1 MAGQAAIQNRAG
13 VLMSTQDPAPPVHV
27 PEDLGSSVML
37 AFQAGDETA
46 FDRIVERHWPSVR
59 RFIGRSVGDAG
70 RAEDLT
76 QEVFIRVY
84 RSRHR
89 YRPTAGFRTWLFTIA
104 NRLALNEARS
114 RRRRSRVF
122 RDAPG
127 SGAAGT
133 EDASD
138 DFWGNIEDPHVE
150 SPGDRLERK
159 ELEMVMEELLA
170 RLPQGQ
176 RAAIELQRAGPFSYR
191 DIAEILGVTVP
202 AVKSLLVRAREALK
216 EGVDIYLR
224 GGRA

>member
-1 MAGQAAIQNRAG
+1 
-13 VLMSTQDPAPPVHV
+13 MSTQDPAPPVDATG
-27 PEDLGSSVML
+27 DLGSGVML

-59 RFIGRSVGDAG
+59 RFIGRSVADAD

-84 RSRHR
+84 RSRDR
-89 YRPTAGFRTWLFTIA
+89 YRPSAGFRTWLFTIA

-127 SGAAGT
+127 SGAESS
-133 EDASD
+133 EDTSD
-138 DFWGNIEDPHVE
+138 DFWANIEDPRSE
-150 SPGDRLERK
+150 SPLDRLERK
-159 ELEMVMEELLA
+159 ELEMVMEDLLG
-170 RLPQGQ
+170 RLSQGQ

-191 DIAEILGVTVP
+191 EIAEIMGVTVP
-202 AVKSLLVRAREALK
+202 AVKSLLVRARESLK

>member
-1 MAGQAAIQNRAG
+1 
-13 VLMSTQDPAPPVHV
+13 VSTQDPAPPLDVTG
-27 PEDLGSSVML
+27 DLGSGVML

-46 FDRIVERHWPSVR
+46 FDRIVERHWSSVR
-59 RFIGRSVGDAG
+59 RFIERSVADVD

-84 RSRHR
+84 RSRDR
-89 YRPTAGFRTWLFTIA
+89 YRPSAGFRTWLFTIA

-122 RDAPG
+122 RNAPG
-127 SGAAGT
+127 SGAESS

-138 DFWGNIEDPHVE
+138 DFWANIEDPRSE
-150 SPGDRLERK
+150 SPLDRLERK
-159 ELEMVMEELLA
+159 ELEMVMEDLLG
-170 RLPQGQ
+170 RLSQGQ

-191 DIAEILGVTVP
+191 EIAEIMGVTVP

-224 GGRA
+224 GGRE